1 MEWPTS
7 TNTKGIASPNPLNL
21 YYQHQFH
28 QVFYFIVV
36 SKTRISNWKKV
47 HQPTSKEGGVAWSPY
62 FTQFTRTAFFLL
74 WKQLQWW
81 MLPVCQWGE
90 RAKVTFMPGKKNC
103 GSHTSVFKLW
113 GVKVCLIWYT
123 CQPKCFSR
131 SALKCPPTHKITISG
146 FSQRPIIP
154 QDPNSKKGLLLTY
167 TEVRAYTYRLDQGP
181 INS

>member
-1 MEWPTS
+1 MDRPTS
-7 TNTKGIASPNPLNL
+7 TTTTYERQNQNGKQVHHPQAAMIPMLHSILQFYNINTIFIGLS
-21 YYQHQFH
+21 YS
-28 QVFYFIVV
+28 IVV
-36 SKTRISNWKKV
+36 SKNPKQA
-47 HQPTSKEGGVAWSPY
+47 HQLPSKEGGVAWSPC

-154 QDPNSKKGLLLTY
+154 QDPNS
-167 TEVRAYTYRLDQGP
+167 
-181 INS
+181 